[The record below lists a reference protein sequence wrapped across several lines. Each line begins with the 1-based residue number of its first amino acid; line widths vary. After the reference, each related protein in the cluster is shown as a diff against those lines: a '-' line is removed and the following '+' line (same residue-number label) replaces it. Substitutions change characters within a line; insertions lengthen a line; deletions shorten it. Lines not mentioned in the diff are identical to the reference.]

1 MAEERNLTQAR
12 GAEDMLRELEELEE
26 LEEGDDGWALYVW
39 PISMPIN
46 PGAET

>member
-26 LEEGDDGWALYVW
+26 GDNGWALYVW

-46 PGAET
+46 LGAET